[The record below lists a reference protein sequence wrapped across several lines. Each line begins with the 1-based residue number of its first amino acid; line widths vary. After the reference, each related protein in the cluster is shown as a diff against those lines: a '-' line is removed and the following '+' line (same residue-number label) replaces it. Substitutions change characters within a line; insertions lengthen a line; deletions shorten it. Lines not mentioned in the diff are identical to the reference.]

1 VTLRPELVLPFVVRI
16 ERTDPPTRTDALE
29 AAARGVLLML
39 ARPDPDW
46 VEAVTAWDG
55 QRIRKVVRRARG
67 AEWRRAEALPGRTVR
82 NGSAQVRVFPPIPID
97 AWPRDLARLQ
107 VGGTELDD
115 PPPAPV
121 EAGTPLVLLSPHLDL
136 TAGKAL
142 AQGAHA
148 AQLGWRASA
157 PADRDVWAAGDF
169 RLAVRTA
176 TPAAWRRALEAGAP
190 VVEDGGLT
198 EVEPGTRTA
207 VAMLPWLPSAA
218 GQSSEV

>member
-1 VTLRPELVLPFVVRI
+1 
-16 ERTDPPTRTDALE
+16 
-29 AAARGVLLML
+29 
-39 ARPDPDW
+39 
-46 VEAVTAWDG
+46 
-55 QRIRKVVRRARG
+55 
-67 AEWRRAEALPGRTVR
+67 
-82 NGSAQVRVFPPIPID
+82 
-97 AWPRDLARLQ
+97 LQ

-121 EAGTPLVLLSPHLDL
+121 EAGTPLVLLSPHLEL
-136 TAGKAL
+136 TAGKAM

-190 VVEDGGLT
+190 VVQDGGFT